1 MTTATRGDNY
11 LETYTRRRA
20 RSHTQATRES
30 RQAPHD
36 SPRVYYPAH
45 AHLYLGD
52 KTPLYLNWIVEGKD
66 GNLYLV
72 PAETEGW
79 SHRTTYSGPREQLKP
94 VEGPMGR
101 AIVEMLCVEADPVQ
115 RSA

>member
-1 MTTATRGDNY
+1 
-11 LETYTRRRA
+11 
-20 RSHTQATRES
+20 
-30 RQAPHD
+30 
-36 SPRVYYPAH
+36 
-45 AHLYLGD
+45 
-52 KTPLYLNWIVEGKD
+52 VEGED

-94 VEGPMGR
+94 VDGLMGR
-101 AIVEMLCVEADPVQ
+101 AIIEMLCVEADPFQ